1 VSAAVAPIACSAS
14 TGSSGGLERRVAEHG
29 MSWWNLVR
37 LGFVQAAIGA
47 VVVLLTTTINRVI
60 VVELALPALIPGLLV
75 ALHFGV
81 QLILRPRLGHGSDQ
95 HGRRTPWIL
104 GGLLVCAVSGVGVAA
119 SIPVMAN
126 NMVLGVALAA
136 LASMVLGAGVSAS
149 GTPLLA
155 LMSERAKPS
164 QRAGAAAI
172 TWILMIVGII
182 ITAATSGSL
191 LDPYSHGRLIAIAGG
206 IGGVGLLV
214 GWLATLGVEKGP
226 RPIMPAV
233 TTSGTGTGNPFLETL
248 RTVWAEPAARL
259 FSSFIFLAMF
269 AYSAQDLILE
279 PFAGIAFGMTPG
291 ESTKLSGAHHGGVLV
306 GMILTALIARRSGQL
321 RHWAAAGCLASGG
334 AYLALVMSPTFAGVQ
349 AFTLIVV
356 MLGLS
361 NGVFAIGAIGS
372 MMALT
377 GDRTDGRA
385 GLRLGVFGAAQALAY
400 AVGTL
405 SGAAGVDVARA
416 VFDSPVRGYLAVFAV
431 QSVLFAGSAW
441 LALRSASSERATE
454 VFAQRG
460 EMLPAVIQG

>member
-1 VSAAVAPIACSAS
+1 MATAVAPSPAAPAPSPAALAADE
-14 TGSSGGLERRVAEHG
+14 TG
-29 MSWWNLVR
+29 MSWWQLTR

-60 VVELALPALIPGLLV
+60 VVELGLPALIPGLLV
-75 ALHFGV
+75 ALHFAV
-81 QLILRPRLGHGSDQ
+81 QLYLRPRLGHDSDG

-104 GGLLVCAVSGVGVAA
+104 GGMVVCALGGIGVAA
-119 SIPVMAN
+119 SVPVMATN
-126 NMVLGVALAA
+126 TVLGVVLAS
-136 LASMVLGAGVSAS
+136 LASMLLGAGVSAS

-182 ITAATSGSL
+182 ITAATSGAL
-191 LDPYSHGRLIAIAGG
+191 LDPFSFTRLIAIAGG
-206 IGGVGLLV
+206 IGGVGLV
-214 GWLATLGVEKGP
+214 VSWLATLGVEKGP
-226 RPIMPAV
+226 RPVMPAAAEAQ
-233 TTSGTGTGNPFLETL
+233 GNGSFLASF
-248 RTVWAEPAARL
+248 RTVWREPAARL
-259 FSSFIFLAMF
+259 FAGFIFVAMF

-306 GMILTALIARRSGQL
+306 GMILAALIATRTGQL
-321 RHWAAAGCLASGG
+321 RHWAAAGCAAS
-334 AYLALVMSPTFAGVQ
+334 AVTYLALVLSPGLFSVSVFTGV
-349 AFTLIVV
+349 VV

-361 NGVFAIGAIGS
+361 NGIFAIGAIGS

-377 GDRTDGRA
+377 GDKTDGRA

-400 AVGTL
+400 AVGTM
-405 SGAAGVDVARA
+405 SGAAGVDFARA

-431 QSVLFAGSAW
+431 QAVFFGGSAW
-441 LALRSASSERATE
+441 LALRSASSERAND
-454 VFAQRG
+454 VFRQRG
-460 EMLPAVIQG
+460 EMLSAVIQ

>member
-1 VSAAVAPIACSAS
+1 MGTAVAPSHS
-14 TGSSGGLERRVAEHG
+14 TLPTARAARTTSEAG
-29 MSWWNLVR
+29 MSWWQLTR

-60 VVELALPALIPGLLV
+60 VVELGLPALIPGLLV
-75 ALHFGV
+75 ALHFAV
-81 QLILRPRLGHGSDQ
+81 QLYLRPRLGHDSDG

-104 GGLLVCAVSGVGVAA
+104 GGMVVCALGGLGVAA
-119 SIPVMAN
+119 SIPVMATHT
-126 NMVLGVALAA
+126 VLGVVLAA
-136 LASMVLGAGVSAS
+136 LASMLLGAGVSAS

-182 ITAATSGSL
+182 ITAATSGAL
-191 LDPYSHGRLIAIAGG
+191 LDPFSFARLIAIAGG
-206 IGGVGLLV
+206 IGAVGLV
-214 GWLATLGVEKGP
+214 VSWLATLGVERGP
-226 RPIMPAV
+226 RPVMPESAP
-233 TTSGTGTGNPFLETL
+233 TEATGSFLAAF
-248 RTVWAEPAARL
+248 RTVWQEPAARL
-259 FSSFIFLAMF
+259 FSGFIFLAMF

-291 ESTKLSGAHHGGVLV
+291 ESTKLSGAHHGGVLA
-306 GMILTALIARRSGQL
+306 GMVLAALIATRTGQL
-321 RHWAAAGCLASGG
+321 RHWAAAGCAASAV
-334 AYLALVMSPTFAGVQ
+334 AYLALVASPALATPAT
-349 AFTLIVV
+349 FTLIVV
-356 MLGLS
+356 LLGLS

-377 GDRTDGRA
+377 GDKTDGRA

-405 SGAAGVDVARA
+405 SGAAGVDLARA

-431 QSVLFAGSAW
+431 QALLFGGSAW
-441 LALRSASSERATE
+441 LALRSASSERATQ
-454 VFAQRG
+454 VFQQRG
-460 EMLPAVIQG
+460 EMLSAVMQ